1 MTENNPENGEITG
14 LELSPRKVSYLKFL
28 LTKDDTVRTTE
39 ISEEFDVDP
48 STVTKLIAE
57 LAEDGYLDHVPY
69 RGVKLTDAGR
79 EYAEFC
85 LKRHQVLGLMFS
97 HYGLSPAESCDEAS
111 RIETFVSKKA
121 VGKMCSSMGH
131 PTISCC
137 VKPGETRQIN
147 HDSCFH
153 ESRPNIIRK
162 L

>member
-1 MTENNPENGEITG
+1 MTENKSKNVEITG

-28 LTKDDTVRTTE
+28 LTKGETVRTTE
-39 ISEEFDVDP
+39 ISEAFDVDP

-57 LAEDGYLDHVPY
+57 LADDGYLDHIPY
-69 RGVKLTDAGR
+69 RGVTLTEAGKV
-79 EYAEFC
+79 YAEFC
-85 LKRHQVLGLMFS
+85 LKRHQILGLMFS
-97 HYGLSPAESCDEAS
+97 HYGLTPDESCDETS

-121 VGKMCSSMGH
+121 VDRMCSSMGH

-137 VKPGETRQIN
+137 VKPGEARQIN

-153 ESRPNIIRK
+153 ESRPNLIKK

>member
-1 MTENNPENGEITG
+1 MTENTKNEEITG

-28 LTKDDTVRTTE
+28 LSKNETVRTTE

-57 LAEDGYLDHVPY
+57 LSDDGYIDHIPY
-69 RGVKLTDAGR
+69 RGVKLTDSGR
-79 EYAEFC
+79 AYAEFC
-85 LKRHQVLGLMFS
+85 LKRHQILGLMFS
-97 HYGLSPAESCDEAS
+97 HYGLTPEESCDETA
-111 RIETFVSKKA
+111 RIESSVSKKA
-121 VGKMCSSMGH
+121 IDRICSSMGH

-137 VKPGETRQIN
+137 VKPGGAQIN

-153 ESRPNIIRK
+153 EHRPNLIKK

>member
-1 MTENNPENGEITG
+1 MSENNPKNDEITG

-48 STVTKLIAE
+48 STVTKLISE
-57 LAEDGYLDHVPY
+57 LSDDGYLDHVPY

-79 EYAEFC
+79 QYAEFC
-85 LKRHQVLGLMFS
+85 LKRHQILCLMFS
-97 HYGLSPAESCDEAS
+97 HYGLSPAESCDETS
-111 RIETFVSKKA
+111 RIETHVSKKA
-121 VGKMCSSMGH
+121 IDRMCSSMGH

-137 VKPGETRQIN
+137 VKPGEARQIN
-147 HDSCFH
+147 HDSCFR
-153 ESRPNIIRK
+153 ESRPNLIRK

>member
-1 MTENNPENGEITG
+1 MTENKIKNDKITG

-28 LTKDDTVRTTE
+28 LSKNDTVRTTE

-57 LAEDGYLDHVPY
+57 LADDGYLDHIPY
-69 RGVKLTDAGR
+69 RGVKLTEYGKS
-79 EYAEFC
+79 YAEFC
-85 LKRHQVLGLMFS
+85 LKRHQILGLMFS
-97 HYGLSPAESCDEAS
+97 HYGLTPEESCGESS

-121 VGKMCSSMGH
+121 IDRMCSSMGH
-131 PTISCC
+131 PTISSC
-137 VKPGETRQIN
+137 VKSGEARQIN

-153 ESRPNIIRK
+153 ERRPNLIKK

>member
-1 MTENNPENGEITG
+1 MTEKLPGITEITG
-14 LELSPRKVSYLKFL
+14 LELSPRKVSYLRFL

-57 LAEDGYLDHVPY
+57 LAEGGYLDHVPY
-69 RGVKLTDAGR
+69 RGVKLTVAGR

-85 LKRHQVLGLMFS
+85 KKRHQILGLMFS
-97 HYGLSPAESCDEAS
+97 HYGLSPAESCDETS

-121 VGKMCSSMGH
+121 IDRVCSSMGH
-131 PTISCC
+131 PTLSCC
-137 VKPGETRQIN
+137 VEQGEARQIN
-147 HDSCFH
+147 HNSCFR

>member
-1 MTENNPENGEITG
+1 MTENKSKNVEISG

-28 LTKDDTVRTTE
+28 LTKGETVRTTE
-39 ISEEFDVDP
+39 ISEAFDVDP

-57 LAEDGYLDHVPY
+57 LADDGYLDHIPY
-69 RGVKLTDAGR
+69 RGVTLTEAGKV
-79 EYAEFC
+79 YAEFC
-85 LKRHQVLGLMFS
+85 LKRHQILGLMFS
-97 HYGLSPAESCDEAS
+97 HYGLTPDESCDETS

-121 VGKMCSSMGH
+121 VDRMCSSMGH

-137 VKPGETRQIN
+137 VKPGEARQIN

-153 ESRPNIIRK
+153 ESRPNLIKK